1 VTRALTLA
9 FALTLSSIAFVAGPV
24 QAQTSETRS
33 ISVEGSSS
41 QLISNDTARFTA
53 SVTVRR
59 KTANRALVA
68 AGRATRR
75 VLASLAELGIARAD
89 TRTTSISVRRVFARD
104 PRTGRLRVVGYR
116 ARSSVRTIV
125 RDLSELGSAIDGVI
139 DAGATD
145 VGSVTFYVFDS
156 DAVYLEV
163 LAEAFDEA
171 RAKAELLAERAG
183 LTLGAARVI
192 SEGRDEDFF
201 TASLESAAGGAPTQ
215 DAAPPPIRPG
225 RSRIEAIVSVVFDAT
240 AP

>member
-1 VTRALTLA
+1 MLTLA
-9 FALTLSSIAFVAGPV
+9 LVAFIAGPV
-24 QAQTSETRS
+24 QAQETEGRS

-41 QLISNDTARFTA
+41 ALVPNDTARFTA
-53 SVTVRR
+53 SLAVQR
-59 KTANRALVA
+59 KTASRALVA
-68 AGRATRR
+68 AGRTTRR

-89 TRTTSISVRRVFARD
+89 TRTASVSVRRVFARD
-104 PRTGRLRVVGYR
+104 PRTRRLRVVGYR

-125 RDLSELGSAIDGVI
+125 RDLSELGAAIDGVI
-139 DAGATD
+139 EAGATD

-156 DAVYLEV
+156 DAVYLEL

-171 RAKAELLAERAG
+171 QAKAELLAERAG
-183 LTLGAARVI
+183 LTLGAAREI
-192 SEGRDEDFF
+192 TEGREEDFF
-201 TASLESAAGGAPTQ
+201 TASLESAAGGVPTE